1 MTGLHLAAEI
11 TISNVRFVTFR
22 NGTVVQA
29 IQETYSGKTDIEI
42 KHALSAIFQENALLQ
57 DDFEEVTVAWC
68 EDKSSLVPN
77 SIFNESKPSDI
88 FKLCFGNTSEN
99 DEIDYNR
106 ISELSAINVY
116 HVPNW
121 LKAFFVMRFPRVI
134 IQHAGTHIIRKI
146 LSENAFQ
153 LKATVVCFENYFQL
167 TIVKHN
173 ALEFYSSFNY
183 QNADDVIYQLSF
195 ALQQKELLNEKGSI
209 ELITSIGSE
218 SSLIEEIERGLQKI
232 GDFKQMNIRSDKYYL
247 SKSQL
252 LCV

>member
-1 MTGLHLAAEI
+1 
-11 TISNVRFVTFR
+11 
-22 NGTVVQA
+22 
-29 IQETYSGKTDIEI
+29 
-42 KHALSAIFQENALLQ
+42 
-57 DDFEEVTVAWC
+57 
-68 EDKSSLVPN
+68 
-77 SIFNESKPSDI
+77 
-88 FKLCFGNTSEN
+88 
-99 DEIDYNR
+99 
-106 ISELSAINVY
+106 
-116 HVPNW
+116 
-121 LKAFFVMRFPRVI
+121 MRFPRVI